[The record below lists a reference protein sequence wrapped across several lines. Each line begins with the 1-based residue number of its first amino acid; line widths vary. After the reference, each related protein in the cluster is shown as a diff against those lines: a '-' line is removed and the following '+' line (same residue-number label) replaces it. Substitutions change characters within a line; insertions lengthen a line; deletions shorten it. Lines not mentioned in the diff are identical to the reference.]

1 MHYLHKRKIV
11 TNFTTFRKT
20 YLNEYSS
27 LISWYS
33 INVSACWKINF
44 FRKLSFHIFIFLIQL
59 AQVYNSTRESNNDF
73 WRLDFMTKIYA
84 YAIRKDEEPYVREWS
99 DAHRDVDVEYT
110 DQLLTPE
117 TAELAKGADGVV
129 TYQQLD
135 YKADTIEA
143 LDRLGIR
150 NWSIRNVGID
160 NIDLKKAKELGFKLT
175 NVPVYSPDA
184 IAEHAAIQAARVL
197 RQDKA
202 MDEKLAKHDLRWAP
216 TIGREVRDQTV
227 GVVGTGHIGQVFMKI
242 MEGFGAKVIAYD
254 IFQNPILKKKGYYVD
269 TLDELYAQ
277 SDVISLHVPDV
288 PENIHMINDE
298 SIKKMKDD
306 VVIVNVS
313 RGPLVDTDAV
323 IRGLD
328 SGKIFGFVMDT
339 YEGEVGIFNE
349 DFSNKE
355 LPDKRL
361 ADLIARPNV
370 LVTPHTAFYTT
381 HAVRNMVINSFDN
394 NLKLIKGETPDT
406 PVDLDKEF

>member
-1 MHYLHKRKIV
+1 
-11 TNFTTFRKT
+11 
-20 YLNEYSS
+20 
-27 LISWYS
+27 
-33 INVSACWKINF
+33 
-44 FRKLSFHIFIFLIQL
+44 
-59 AQVYNSTRESNNDF
+59 
-73 WRLDFMTKIYA
+73 
-84 YAIRKDEEPYVREWS
+84 
-99 DAHRDVDVEYT
+99 
-110 DQLLTPE
+110 
-117 TAELAKGADGVV
+117 
-129 TYQQLD
+129 
-135 YKADTIEA
+135 
-143 LDRLGIR
+143 
-150 NWSIRNVGID
+150 
-160 NIDLKKAKELGFKLT
+160 
-175 NVPVYSPDA
+175 
-184 IAEHAAIQAARVL
+184 
-197 RQDKA
+197 
-202 MDEKLAKHDLRWAP
+202 
-216 TIGREVRDQTV
+216 
-227 GVVGTGHIGQVFMKI
+227 TGHIGQVFMRI

-288 PENIHMINDE
+288 PENIHMINDD

-313 RGPLVDTDAV
+313 RGPLVDTDAIV
-323 IRGLD
+323 RGLD

-394 NLKLIKGETPDT
+394 NLKLINGEKPDT

>member
-1 MHYLHKRKIV
+1 M
-11 TNFTTFRKT
+11 
-20 YLNEYSS
+20 
-27 LISWYS
+27 
-33 INVSACWKINF
+33 
-44 FRKLSFHIFIFLIQL
+44 
-59 AQVYNSTRESNNDF
+59 YNSTRESNNDF

-84 YAIRKDEEPYVREWS
+84 YAIRKDEEPYVHEWKE
-99 DAHRDVDVEYT
+99 AHKDVEVDYT

-117 TAELAKGADGVV
+117 TTELAKGADGVV

-143 LDRLGIR
+143 LDKLGIH

-160 NIDLKKAKELGFKLT
+160 NIDLKKAKELGFKIT

-202 MDEKLAKHDLRWAP
+202 MDEKIAKHDLRWAP

-227 GVVGTGHIGQVFMKI
+227 GVVGTGHIGQVFMRI

-254 IFQNPILKKKGYYVD
+254 IFKNPELEKKGYYVD
-269 TLDELYAQ
+269 DLDELYAKA
-277 SDVISLHVPDV
+277 DVISLHVPDT
-288 PENIHMINDE
+288 PENVHMINDD
-298 SIKKMKDD
+298 SIKKMKDG

-323 IRGLD
+323 VRGLD

-339 YEGEVGIFNE
+339 YENEVGIFNS
-349 DFSNKE
+349 DFSGKE
-355 LPDKRL
+355 FPDKRL

-381 HAVRNMVINSFDN
+381 HAVRNMVVKAFDN
-394 NLKLIKGETPDT
+394 NLKLIKGEKADT